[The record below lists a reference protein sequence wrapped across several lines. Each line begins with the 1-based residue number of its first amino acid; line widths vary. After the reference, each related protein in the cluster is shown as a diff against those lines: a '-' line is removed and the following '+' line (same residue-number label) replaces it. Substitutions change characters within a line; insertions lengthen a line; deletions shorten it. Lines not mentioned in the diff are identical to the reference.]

1 MSASG
6 ADSSDTFVNA
16 TSDLWSTDMFQF
28 ASNMSCKVSFGI
40 RRVSGG
46 DYLTQH
52 MLGLGANSTLLST
65 LKKAEIIASRSW
77 SMYWGNSG
85 APETQ
90 NDGIFVFGGYDKT
103 KTTGKNYTFP
113 LTYDSNCPSRMMVS
127 INDISLTLPN
137 GTNAGLFNSAA
148 SSLRACIM
156 PDYPVLMTLPQD
168 PYYENLQLAA
178 GISEAPE
185 QHSFGLN
192 FFGETYS
199 SEYESVDHGPQILER

>member
-6 ADSSDTFVNA
+6 ADPSDTFVNA
-16 TSDLWSTDMFQF
+16 TSDLWSTDRFQF
-28 ASNMSCKVSFGI
+28 TPNISCKLAFGI

-46 DYLTQH
+46 EYLTQH
-52 MLGLGANSTLLST
+52 ILGLGANSTLLST
-65 LKKAEIIASRSW
+65 LKEAGIIASRSW

-90 NDGIFVFGGYDKT
+90 NDGIFVFGGFDNT

-113 LTYDSNCPSRMMVS
+113 LTYDSNCPSSMVVS
-127 INDISLTLPN
+127 ITDISLTLPN
-137 GTNAGLFNSAA
+137 GTDADLFDSAA
-148 SSLRACIM
+148 SLLRACIM
-156 PDYPVLMTLPQD
+156 PDYPVLMTLPHD

-185 QHSFGLN
+185 EHSFGLN
-192 FFGETYS
+192 FYGETYS
-199 SEYESVDHGPQILER
+199 SEYESVDHDSQNLK